1 MGSFLVCALL
11 LLLVDGVRLSDWVE
25 FLSFVLLTRVFFD
38 LIIIASVVGMPFA
51 DTLFVAN

>member
-1 MGSFLVCALL
+1 MGCFLVCALL

-25 FLSFVLLTRVFFD
+25 FLSLVLLTRVFFD